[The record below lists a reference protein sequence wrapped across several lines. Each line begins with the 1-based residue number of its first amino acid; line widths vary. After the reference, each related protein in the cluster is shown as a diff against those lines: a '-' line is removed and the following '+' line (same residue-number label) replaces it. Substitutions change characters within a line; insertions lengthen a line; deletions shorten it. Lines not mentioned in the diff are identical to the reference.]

1 MQKFK
6 NIWIILLII
15 SVFAV
20 SCGSKNDSQISTP
33 TETNIPTQKPTDPP
47 TETPLPTDTLIPTA
61 TVVRTPPALPTLYQ
75 SPYLNPLDYPHSYIE
90 NACEYLRLKWDPMNS
105 EPGTIVMVVM
115 FHSIMKDG
123 NPPVNGIKYSEFK
136 LAMETLK
143 EQNFEAITMEQLV
156 GFLENNQKIPV
167 RSVLL
172 IADDRH
178 FGQYFNTF
186 FRPLYE
192 KWGWPVVNAW
202 ISHPEQT
209 SEGLWAE
216 NETLAQEGW
225 VDYQAHGVIHYPI
238 VDSSTDDY
246 IMGELQGSIDF
257 FQQHYNKTP
266 IAFIWPGGNFTQ
278 RGVQLARY
286 TGYQVGFTV
295 NPRGPLMFNW
305 IPLAD
310 QEDPMRPSYLPEG
323 GMSDPLMVLPR
334 YWPTQILQEI
344 DNVRVVGKEAAA
356 YAQQNKA
363 VELEFY
369 DIVCAPS
376 FGPIPNISPQNSN

>member
-1 MQKFK
+1 MQKLK
-6 NIWIILLII
+6 YIWIIILIFSI
-15 SVFAV
+15 ITAA
-20 SCGSKNDSQISTP
+20 CGSNKDIQISTP
-33 TETNIPTQKPTDPP
+33 SETNIPTQKPTDTPTETSLP
-47 TETPLPTDTLIPTA
+47 TETPIPTA
-61 TVVRTPPALPTLYQ
+61 TAVRTPPPLPSLYQ

-90 NACEYLRLKWDPMNS
+90 NACDYLKLKWDPSKS

-123 NPPVNGIKYSEFK
+123 NPPVNGIRYSEFE
-136 LAMETLK
+136 LAMQTLK

-156 GFLENNQKIPV
+156 GFLETNQKIPS

-192 KWGWPVVNAW
+192 KWGWPVVNSW

-216 NETLAQEGW
+216 NEALAKEGW

-238 VDSSTDDY
+238 VESSTDDY

-257 FQQHYNKTP
+257 IQQHYNKTP

-286 TGYQVGFTV
+286 AGYQVGFTV
-295 NPRGPLMFNW
+295 NPRGPIMFNW

-310 QEDPMRPSYLPEG
+310 QEDPMRPSYLAEG
-323 GMSDPLMVLPR
+323 GMGDPLMVLPR

-344 DNVRVVGKEAAA
+344 DHVRVMGKEAAA
-356 YAQQNKA
+356 YAEQNKA
-363 VELEFY
+363 IELEFY
-369 DIVCAPS
+369 NIVCAPA
-376 FGPIPNISPQNSN
+376 FGPIPNISP